1 MSWVESALES
11 ASEPITLDISHLG
24 LKSDGEPVLTLE
36 MLPLSMKEY
45 QILKADPDIR
55 NLTGR
60 DRDEMLGVKMSF
72 EMLKKC
78 DASLNWGQFQS
89 LPIATLTAIA
99 VATAE
104 AMGTGADSGALG
116 N

>member
-1 MSWVESALES
+1 MSWIESALES
-11 ASEPITLDISHLG
+11 ALEPITIDVKDIG
-24 LKSDGEPVLTLE
+24 LKNGDEPVLTLD

-45 QILKADPDIR
+45 QVLKTDPDIR

-60 DRDEMLGVKMSF
+60 DRDEMLGVKMAF

-104 AMGTGADSGALG
+104 ALGGADGGVLG